1 MKWCSIYHNHFIN
14 PIHSVILMY
23 IYVSSLRLCRY
34 GDWSQTSC
42 FSDLLDS
49 ASCSIWFF
57 CILFSLLAICDM
69 WRKCAHKNTFRVSVC
84 LLCITAVW
92 LVWSCAVGHLSS
104 CPWLSRYRYCR
115 MLEEGSFRGRTA
127 DFVYMFLF
135 GGVLMTVSFSIHH
148 INNNQE
154 CISSSSHVS

>member
-1 MKWCSIYHNHFIN
+1 MWYLSQPLHQLYSFFYFDVHLCFLSSPLQAWRLITNFLFFGPLGFSFLFNMIFLYPFLAVGRLWYVEEVCTQKH
-14 PIHSVILMY
+14 IL
-23 IYVSSLRLCRY
+23 
-34 GDWSQTSC
+34 
-42 FSDLLDS
+42 
-49 ASCSIWFF
+49 
-57 CILFSLLAICDM
+57 
-69 WRKCAHKNTFRVSVC
+69 RVSVC

-92 LVWSCAVGHLSS
+92 LVCSCAVGHLSL

-135 GGVLMTVSFSIHH
+135 GGVLMTVSFSVHH